1 MRIRTLPFLLVA
13 IGTPVLLIIAILVGI
28 FFSQTLT
35 PTTAQT
41 LGVSGAQSTPIH
53 HYGPEAGNIS
63 DSLISPDNVTFQI
76 VDIERHATNW
86 LFHIHAH
93 NNADL
98 DTTILDTGTSH
109 YFMLGLQ
116 GPAGQ
121 PIPPDQGE
129 VILAAPAQTDALA
142 HPALPAV
149 VASNADVDGWL
160 VADLTNAK
168 YKPVQLFYVYGT
180 VTANACTNPRD
191 KSTCHTSTGWRTL
204 VWTLDTTS

>member
-1 MRIRTLPFLLVA
+1 LVA

-28 FFSQTLT
+28 FFSRTLL
-35 PTTAQT
+35 PITAQP
-41 LGVSGAQSTPIH
+41 LGISGSQPTPIH

-76 VDIERHATNW
+76 VDIQRDATKW

-98 DTTILDTGTSH
+98 DTKILDAGTSH

-116 GPAGQ
+116 GPAGT

-129 VILAAPAQTDALA
+129 VILAAPAQPDAAA

-168 YKPVQLFYVYGT
+168 YKPFQLFYVYGT
-180 VTANACTNPRD
+180 VPTVACANPRD
-191 KSTCHTSTGWRTL
+191 TSTCHTETAWRTL
-204 VWTLDTTS
+204 VWML